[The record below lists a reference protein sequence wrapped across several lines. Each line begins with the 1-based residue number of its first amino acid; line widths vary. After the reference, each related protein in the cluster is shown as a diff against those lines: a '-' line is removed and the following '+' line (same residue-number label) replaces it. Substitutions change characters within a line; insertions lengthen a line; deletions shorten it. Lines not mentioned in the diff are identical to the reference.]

1 MKNYNTGCVLE
12 YNDFI
17 HDKKEAAK
25 QFAEGSKDL
34 EDLLN
39 FCFDNGIITKA
50 CCIGHKTEE
59 YESLPYIAF
68 AFCKNNEIYFQ
79 SLLYYLKDSE
89 YEIDYLK
96 NENGTSFI
104 AFYENKNFNF
114 NEPTNLFK
122 NILLILQKTNLRQNY
137 FELLPND
144 LKNFYLFCL
153 YSEIDSHLH
162 VGNVDEYHSIRRT
175 KNNNGHCYHIV
186 TTNRKYKKYMR
197 KCQLK
202 QKNIDSFEIFH
213 KNREIVGLK
222 LQMVNTYISN
232 IISCLA
238 LPNYLLNDSSEKQK
252 ILQK

>member
-39 FCFDNGIITKA
+39 YCFNNGIITKA
-50 CCIGHKTEE
+50 CCKGHHTKDEL
-59 YESLPYIAF
+59 SLPYIAF
-68 AFCKNNEIYFQ
+68 SFCKNNEIYLQ
-79 SLLYYLKDSE
+79 SLLCYLKNSD

-96 NENGTSFI
+96 NENGASLI
-104 AFYENKNFNF
+104 AFYENRNFDF
-114 NEPTNLFK
+114 NNPTNLFK
-122 NILLILQKTNLRQNY
+122 NILLILQKTNLDKNY
-137 FELLPND
+137 LELLPND

-162 VGNVDEYHSIRRT
+162 VGNVDEHHSIRRT
-175 KNNNGHCYHIV
+175 KNNNGHCYNIV
-186 TTNRKYKKYMR
+186 TTNNKYKKYLR

-202 QKNIDSFEIFH
+202 QRNIDSFEIFH

-222 LQMVNTYISN
+222 LQMVNAYISN
-232 IISCLA
+232 IISCFV

-252 ILQK
+252 IFTK

>member
-89 YEIDYLK
+89 YEIDYSKNGENTSIMAFYDIKNNEVGEVTDLFENILTILK
-96 NENGTSFI
+96 NT
-104 AFYENKNFNF
+104 
-114 NEPTNLFK
+114 
-122 NILLILQKTNLRQNY
+122 NILKNY
-137 FELLPND
+137 FELLPLD

-153 YSEIDSHLH
+153 YSEIDSKLN
-162 VGNVDEYHSIRRT
+162 VGNVYSYHSIRRM
-175 KNNNGHCYHIV
+175 KNNDVHHYQIIS
-186 TTNRKYKKYMR
+186 TNYKYRKYIKK
-197 KCQLK
+197 CNLQ
-202 QKNIDSFEIFH
+202 QKENDSFSIVH
-213 KNREIVGLK
+213 KNREIIGLK
-222 LQMVNTYISN
+222 LQMINTYIATFNNS
-232 IISCLA
+232 
-238 LPNYLLNDSSEKQK
+238 LPTYDVSTQK
-252 ILQK
+252 TLQK